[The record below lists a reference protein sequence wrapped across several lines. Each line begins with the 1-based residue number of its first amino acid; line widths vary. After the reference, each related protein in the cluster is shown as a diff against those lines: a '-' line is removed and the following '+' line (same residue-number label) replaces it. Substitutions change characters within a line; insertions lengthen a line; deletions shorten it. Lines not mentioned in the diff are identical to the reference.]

1 MAARLADLK
10 RHVKIRLTRADTVR
24 VNTPA
29 AAAIRPRAPRQA
41 HPEHVLVPTHPAASA
56 GVAIVVGI
64 AAERGTAPPSRAA
77 WRRRSAAAIPRRVLG
92 SRDLSLIDSNLETV
106 FTEYS
111 RNLN

>member
-1 MAARLADLK
+1 MNFMAARHADLK
-10 RHVKIRLTRADTVR
+10 RHVKIRADTVR

-77 WRRRSAAAIPRRVLG
+77 WRREVGVRIL
-92 SRDLSLIDSNLETV
+92 DLCHHLV
-106 FTEYS
+106 HGH
-111 RNLN
+111 

>member
-10 RHVKIRLTRADTVR
+10 RHVKIRADTVR

-77 WRRRSAAAIPRRVLG
+77 VTYHIYYRYIILC
-92 SRDLSLIDSNLETV
+92 
-106 FTEYS
+106 
-111 RNLN
+111 